1 MPGFLWIVSTRM
13 SDVVSE
19 WVGRNNVGLF
29 DWLLGRGRKTGDSAR
44 EGIGRSNGA
53 PAFAVIDV
61 ETTGLS
67 PKRDRVLE
75 LAIVRLDAAGH
86 VVDEATSRFDP
97 EGPVGATHIH
107 GIRDVDVADAPLFRD
122 QAPAIARMLSG
133 LPIIAHNAKFDL
145 AFLREEFTAAGWSV
159 PWLTSYCTLTGSHAH
174 LPGLDRRRLIDCCWA
189 IGTDVRDQHSALGD
203 ARATAELFR
212 SYLAAHRVQDDE
224 LQEIRRAGGT
234 IWPSGPTRAAKARA
248 RDETPAARREMPIR
262 FTAPRPKQPPLLRQ
276 LSALTLLDVIDEGA
290 PTGTTAYLEL
300 LFDALE
306 DGDVSSDEA
315 DALQSLRIDFEL
327 SAADVHAAHE
337 ALLLALAHRAV
348 HDGVVT
354 RDERRELTDVARLLS
369 VDASVVKRVL
379 DRAETARHARLG
391 AHLGPLPEPWPHGEP
406 LRVGDKIA
414 FTGCDEEARARLEK
428 RADELGVRVM
438 GNVSRLTVL
447 LVTDGSY
454 VGIKREKAAECGTR
468 IVEPD
473 VFEHLLTHLQP
484 STRAEIPVAVGQRRG
499 AGASTASSAAQAPVP
514 AQAAGEPSAPGQ
526 PSPGEVRTWA
536 LANGY
541 TVGVRG
547 RLPSGV
553 REAYAIAHSERV

>member
-1 MPGFLWIVSTRM
+1 M
-13 SDVVSE
+13 SDVVSVR
-19 WVGRNNVGLF
+19 VGRNNVGLL
-29 DWLLGRGRKTGDSAR
+29 DWLLGRGRKTGASAPEENR
-44 EGIGRSNGA
+44 RSSGA

-75 LAIVRLDAAGH
+75 LAVVRLDAAGH
-86 VVDEATSRFDP
+86 VVDEATSRFNP

-107 GIRDVDVADAPLFRD
+107 GIRDVDVENAPLFRD
-122 QAPAIARMLSG
+122 QAHDIASVLSG

-145 AFLREEFTAAGWSV
+145 AFLRAEFTAAGWSV

-174 LPGLDRRRLIDCCWA
+174 LPSLDRRRLIDCCWA
-189 IGTDVRDQHSALGD
+189 IGTDVREQHSALGD

-212 SYLAAHRVQDDE
+212 SYLAANRVQDDE
-224 LQEIRRAGGT
+224 LQEVRRSGGT
-234 IWPSGPTRAAKARA
+234 IWPSGPSRAAKVRG
-248 RDETPAARREMPIR
+248 RDDAAAAQRETPIR
-262 FTAPRPKQPPLLRQ
+262 FTTPRLKQPPLLRQ

-306 DGDVSSDEA
+306 DGDVSNDEA
-315 DALQSLRIDFEL
+315 EALESLRIDFEL
-327 SAADVHAAHE
+327 SVADVHAAHE
-337 ALLLALAHRAV
+337 AFLLALAHRAV

-354 RDERRELTDVARLLS
+354 RDERRELTDVAHLLS

-391 AHLGPLPEPWPHGEP
+391 ADLGPLPEPWPHGEP

-414 FTGCDEEARARLEK
+414 FTGCDDEARARLEK

-484 STRAEIPVAVGQRRG
+484 STRAGIPVAVGPRRG
-499 AGASTASSAAQAPVP
+499 SGASTPGVVAPVP
-514 AQAAGEPSAPGQ
+514 TPSAGERITSGE

-547 RLPSGV
+547 RLPSEV
-553 REAYAIAHSERV
+553 REAYALAHSERA